1 MDDAVDQLVA
11 DEETQKRFMQLAGL
25 SWRLFK
31 AILPDSRAYEY
42 EDICQLLHSLVDK
55 IRSLTPSANVDKVM
69 QEIEQVLDLSIDAQG
84 YIIADDKDNV
94 VDLSALDFE
103 KMRRDFE
110 RKHKNMELQKL
121 KDKVEQ
127 VLYDM
132 LEKNKTRTDYLE
144 LFEQMIADYNA
155 GSKNVDIIYKNL
167 VDFAEALSEEQ
178 KRHMQE
184 NLSEEEL
191 AVFDILIKP
200 EMQLSEKEKQQVKK
214 VARQLLEMLKREKL
228 VLDWR
233 KKQQARADVLYTI
246 EKVLD
251 DELPRSYSTETYRI
265 KCERVYEHIYDNYY
279 GAGKSIYSLAG

>member
-1 MDDAVDQLVA
+1 
-11 DEETQKRFMQLAGL
+11 
-25 SWRLFK
+25 
-31 AILPDSRAYEY
+31 
-42 EDICQLLHSLVDK
+42 
-55 IRSLTPSANVDKVM
+55 
-69 QEIEQVLDLSIDAQG
+69 
-84 YIIADDKDNV
+84 
-94 VDLSALDFE
+94 
-103 KMRRDFE
+103 
-110 RKHKNMELQKL
+110 MELQKL

-132 LEKNKTRTDYLE
+132 IEKNKTRTDYLE
-144 LFEQMIADYNA
+144 RFEQMIAEYNA

-191 AVFDILIKP
+191 AMFDILVKP
-200 EMQLSEKEKQQVKK
+200 EMELNEKEKQQVKK
-214 VARQLLEMLKREKL
+214 VARQLLETLKKEKL

-251 DELPRSYSTETYRI
+251 DELPRSYSTEIYRI
-265 KCERVYEHIYDNYY
+265 KCEKVYQHIYDNYY
-279 GAGKSIYSLAG
+279 GAGRSIYSLAG